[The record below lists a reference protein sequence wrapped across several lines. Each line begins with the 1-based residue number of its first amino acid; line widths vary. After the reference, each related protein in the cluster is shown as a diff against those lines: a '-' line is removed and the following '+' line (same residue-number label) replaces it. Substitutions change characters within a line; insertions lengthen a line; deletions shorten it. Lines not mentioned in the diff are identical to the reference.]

1 MAGFAVGPTLSA
13 RGRGSATLAICSN
26 PFPGRGFGS
35 HRVGLVTRVV
45 RAGRREPISAEI
57 WVLVAAAMIIAL
69 GFGIVAPI
77 LPQFAR
83 SFDVGLMAA
92 SSIVSVFA
100 LVRLLFA
107 PAGGALVNKLGE
119 RRVYIVGLLVVGTSS
134 VLSGLATN
142 FWWLLVFRGIG
153 GMGSVMFTVSAMALL
168 VRLSPP
174 AQRGHTSS
182 LYGTAFLLGS
192 IFGPILGS
200 AMQGL
205 GLRIPFFIY
214 AGAVFTAAAVVVVF
228 LRGGTGG
235 RPVDGEARDT
245 LSLAEAISLPYYRA
259 LLVTGFAHGWS
270 NFGVR
275 IALLPLMAAAI
286 PTLGT
291 QSAGIALTL
300 FALGNAVTQQATGRL
315 VDRVG
320 RRPFLVVGLAVSALA
335 TVFFG
340 WVDNLWAFL
349 ALSALAGAGAAFI
362 APASQALMADIIG
375 SNRSGGQALSTYSM
389 SMDLGSIA
397 GTLVAGAIADAVGFG
412 WAFAVTGIVMG
423 AAVVP
428 WLFVR
433 GRPWRART

>member
-1 MAGFAVGPTLSA
+1 VKV
-13 RGRGSATLAICSN
+13 AT
-26 PFPGRGFGS
+26 R
-35 HRVGLVTRVV
+35 
-45 RAGRREPISAEI
+45 RAPIPPEI
-57 WVLVAAAMIIAL
+57 WVLVASAMLIAL

-100 LVRLLFA
+100 FVRLVFA
-107 PAGGALVNKLGE
+107 PVGGELVNRLGE
-119 RRVYIVGLLVVGTSS
+119 RWVYFVGLLIVGASS
-134 VLSGLATN
+134 ALSGLATD
-142 FWWLLVFRGIG
+142 FWWLLVFRGLG
-153 GMGSVMFTVSAMALL
+153 GMGSVMFTVSSMALL

-182 LYGTAFLLGS
+182 LYGTAFLLGN
-192 IFGPILGS
+192 ILGPILGS

-214 AGAVFTAAAVVVVF
+214 AGAVFLAAGVVLVF
-228 LRGGTGG
+228 LRGRAGG
-235 RPVDGEARDT
+235 RPKAGEHQERMT
-245 LSLAEAISLPYYRA
+245 LAEAMGMPYYRA

-275 IALLPLMAAAI
+275 IALLPLMAAAV
-286 PTLGT
+286 PTIGAT
-291 QSAGIALTL
+291 AAGIALTL
-300 FALGNAVTQQATGRL
+300 FALGNAVAQQATGRL
-315 VDRVG
+315 VDRMG
-320 RRPFLVVGLAVSALA
+320 RRPFLVLGLAVSALA

-340 WVDNLWAFL
+340 WVDSLWLFL
-349 ALSALAGAGAAFI
+349 ALSALAGAGAALI

-375 SNRSGGQALSTYSM
+375 ANRNGGQALSTYSM

-397 GTLVAGAIADAVGFG
+397 GTLLAGAIADAVGFG
-412 WAFAVTGIVMG
+412 WAFAVTGFVMA

-428 WLFVR
+428 WLLVKR
-433 GRPWRART
+433 RPGRR

>member
-1 MAGFAVGPTLSA
+1 MTEK
-13 RGRGSATLAICSN
+13 SATAK
-26 PFPGRGFGS
+26 
-35 HRVGLVTRVV
+35 
-45 RAGRREPISAEI
+45 REPISAEI
-57 WVLVAAAMIIAL
+57 WVLVASAMLIAL

-77 LPQFAR
+77 LPQFAQ

-100 LVRLLFA
+100 FIRLIFA

-119 RRVYIVGLLVVGTSS
+119 RRVYLVGLLIVGGSS
-134 VLSGLATN
+134 ALSGLATD
-142 FWWLLVFRGIG
+142 FWMLLVFRGIG

-182 LYGTAFLLGS
+182 MYGTAFLLGN
-192 IFGPILGS
+192 ILGPILGS

-205 GLRIPFFIY
+205 GLRAPFFIY
-214 AGAVFTAAAVVVVF
+214 AGAVFLAAGVVLIF

-235 RPVDGEARDT
+235 RPVKGEHQERMT
-245 LSLAEAISLPYYRA
+245 LAEAMGMPYYRA

-275 IALLPLMAAAI
+275 IALLPLMAAAV
-286 PTLGT
+286 PTIGN
-291 QSAGIALTL
+291 QAAGIALTL

-315 VDRVG
+315 VDRMG
-320 RRPFLVVGLAVSALA
+320 RRPFLVLGLAVSAVA

-340 WVDNLWAFL
+340 WVDSLWVFL
-349 ALSALAGAGAAFI
+349 ALSALAGAGAALI

-375 SNRSGGQALSTYSM
+375 SNRNGGQALSTYSM
-389 SMDLGSIA
+389 SMDMGSIA
-397 GTLVAGAIADAVGFG
+397 GTMLAGAIADAVGFG
-412 WAFAVTGIVMG
+412 WAFAVTGVVMA
-423 AAVVP
+423 AAVLP
-428 WLFVR
+428 WLVVR
-433 GRPWRART
+433 RHPFRAA

>member
-1 MAGFAVGPTLSA
+1 MTDGQ
-13 RGRGSATLAICSN
+13 AT
-26 PFPGRGFGS
+26 
-35 HRVGLVTRVV
+35 
-45 RAGRREPISAEI
+45 GRREPISAEI

-214 AGAVFTAAAVVVVF
+214 AAAVFTAAAVVVVF

-235 RPVDGEARDT
+235 RPVAGETRDT
-245 LSLAEAISLPYYRA
+245 LSLAEAIGLPYYRA

-286 PTLGT
+286 PTIGT
-291 QSAGIALTL
+291 QAAGIALTL

-335 TVFFG
+335 TVLFG
-340 WVDNLWAFL
+340 WVDNLWIFL